1 MQRRLANM
9 IENYKPTA
17 YDVYI
22 DTLIS
27 TASYSQAVTDVL
39 KALLTTNFDDLLEIK
54 ETLSQ
59 ARYDEKD
66 KTMMFKILVETITQE
81 LSSNNNNKQED
92 E

>member
-1 MQRRLANM
+1 M

-22 DTLIS
+22 DTLIN

-66 KTMMFKILVETITQE
+66 KTMMFRILVETIAQE
-81 LSSNNNNKQED
+81 LNNNNNQGD

>member
-1 MQRRLANM
+1 M
-9 IENYKPTA
+9 IENYKLTA

>member
-1 MQRRLANM
+1 M
-9 IENYKPTA
+9 IENYKKTA

-22 DTLIS
+22 DTLVS

-66 KTMMFKILVETITQE
+66 KSMMFKILIETIAQE
-81 LSSNNNNKQED
+81 LDNNNNKE
-92 E
+92 EEEE

>member
-1 MQRRLANM
+1 M

-27 TASYSQAVTDVL
+27 TASYSQAVTDIL

-54 ETLSQ
+54 EALSQ
-59 ARYDEKD
+59 ARYDAKD
-66 KTMMFKILVETITQE
+66 KTMMFKILMENITQE
-81 LSSNNNNKQED
+81 LSSNNNNSNQED
-92 E
+92 K

>member
-1 MQRRLANM
+1 M

>member
-1 MQRRLANM
+1 M

-59 ARYDEKD
+59 ARYDAND
-66 KTMMFKILVETITQE
+66 KTMMFKILMETIAKE
-81 LSSNNNNKQED
+81 LNSNSNNNQED

>member
-1 MQRRLANM
+1 M

-59 ARYDEKD
+59 ARYNEKD
-66 KTMMFKILVETITQE
+66 KAMMFKILVETITQE
-81 LSSNNNNKQED
+81 LNSNNNNKQED
-92 E
+92 K

>member
-1 MQRRLANM
+1 M

-81 LSSNNNNKQED
+81 LGNNNNSNRED
-92 E
+92 K

>member
-1 MQRRLANM
+1 M

-81 LSSNNNNKQED
+81 LSSNNNDNNQED
-92 E
+92 K

>member
-1 MQRRLANM
+1 M

-81 LSSNNNNKQED
+81 LSSNNNDNSQED
-92 E
+92 K

>member
-1 MQRRLANM
+1 M

-27 TASYSQAVTDVL
+27 TANYSQAVTDVL

-59 ARYDEKD
+59 ARYNEKD
-66 KTMMFKILVETITQE
+66 KAMMFKILVETITQE
-81 LSSNNNNKQED
+81 LNSNNNNKQED
-92 E
+92 K

>member
-1 MQRRLANM
+1 M

-66 KTMMFKILVETITQE
+66 KTMMFKILVETIAKE
-81 LSSNNNNKQED
+81 LNSNSNNNQED

>member
-1 MQRRLANM
+1 M

-59 ARYDEKD
+59 ARYDEND
-66 KTMMFKILVETITQE
+66 KTMMFKILMETIAKE
-81 LSSNNNNKQED
+81 LNSNSNNNQED